1 MTSELYKRSLYLNK
15 NIDYLFGVDICEYD
29 IESAGLNIIK
39 YYGLLPQD
47 RITYLEG
54 MSKEARNK
62 QIGIYQ
68 RDDSVFK
75 EALSEGFVNIRK
87 EFFDLNEIEDDDIL
101 SIKKDAIFT
110 LDRRMR
116 HTKIGNVTFKRKHS
130 YTSYLYLDKKEIYVN
145 TLMNTVEIKGLTDC
159 SEHEGYMFDFFKRFC
174 AINENSPNQDI
185 AIDFILEFIQKYR
198 NKELPNGYYRR
209 LSKDNNFVV
218 YDELNDE
225 WIEVNDI
232 EVNEYDVDISYNYI
246 NYLIPLASIY
256 L

>member
-1 MTSELYKRSLYLNK
+1 MNLISGAAAVAKGADPKKVLKAQRKKEKEIKSVTFGLSQKDLRKKAKQHKRKKIYVMTSELYKRSLYLNK

-87 EFFDLNEIEDDDIL
+87 EFFELNEIEDDDIL

-116 HTKIGNVTFKRKHS
+116 HTKIGNVT
-130 YTSYLYLDKKEIYVN
+130 
-145 TLMNTVEIKGLTDC
+145 
-159 SEHEGYMFDFFKRFC
+159 
-174 AINENSPNQDI
+174 
-185 AIDFILEFIQKYR
+185 
-198 NKELPNGYYRR
+198 
-209 LSKDNNFVV
+209 
-218 YDELNDE
+218 
-225 WIEVNDI
+225 
-232 EVNEYDVDISYNYI
+232 
-246 NYLIPLASIY
+246 
-256 L
+256 

>member
-87 EFFDLNEIEDDDIL
+87 EFFELNEIEDDDIL
-101 SIKKDAIFT
+101 S
-110 LDRRMR
+110 
-116 HTKIGNVTFKRKHS
+116 V
-130 YTSYLYLDKKEIYVN
+130 KKECD
-145 TLMNTVEIKGLTDC
+145 TLRSEMLHSSESILIHLTC
-159 SEHEGYMFDFFKRFC
+159 ISIRKRYM
-174 AINENSPNQDI
+174 
-185 AIDFILEFIQKYR
+185 
-198 NKELPNGYYRR
+198 
-209 LSKDNNFVV
+209 
-218 YDELNDE
+218 
-225 WIEVNDI
+225 
-232 EVNEYDVDISYNYI
+232 
-246 NYLIPLASIY
+246 
-256 L
+256 